1 MVFIFISLHVK
12 FIMIV
17 MLVAKPRLMLGN
29 EAIAYGAL
37 ASGVAVAAGYP
48 GTPSTEIIETLMRF
62 KDVYTEWSSNE
73 KVAFE
78 TGFGAA
84 MMGARAL
91 VTMKHVGMNVASDS
105 LMSSSY
111 TGVSGALVVVSAGDP
126 GMWSSQ
132 SEQDTRYYGLMGMI
146 PVFEPFNPQSAHDLT
161 VEAFNLSSQVG
172 HPVIISTNTRISHVR
187 SQVNVLPKGEPVY
200 GRLQK
205 NPGKYSLVPEVSRK
219 DREEQLNRWEK
230 IKSLTSHLVESRGD
244 GDVAV
249 VGAGISYSYVLEA
262 LRNLEVEKVRVV
274 GVSCS
279 VPLPEK
285 ILDYLTDV
293 ERILVIE
300 ELDPIV
306 ENQLKS
312 MLLDHGLRVKV
323 EGKKLTGYMGEM
335 TLERVLKAV
344 ATFLNIGIDPIVDS
358 PTVPEDVPRRP
369 PAMCPGCPHRSSF
382 FFLKKGLALG
392 GISSTFYSGDIGCY
406 SLGVLPP
413 FNEQDSLISMGS
425 SLGIANGV
433 YRSTH
438 VIPVAVIGDS
448 TFFHTGLPALANA
461 VYNKFPVLVIVLDNR
476 STAMTGQQGSPSTV
490 IDIASAAKGLGVE
503 YVEVGDP
510 FSPAFSRIVARA
522 SEWVK
527 KNLAPAVVVAKRA
540 CALEVLDRV
549 KPTQVAVVDYDK
561 CTGCTICYDHFTCPA
576 ILKRTDKK
584 AVINPED
591 CIGCGACVPVCP
603 FNAIRLEGD
612 KPAGWDEAWT
622 S

>member
-1 MVFIFISLHVK
+1 
-12 FIMIV
+12 
-17 MLVAKPRLMLGN
+17 MLVVKPSLMLGN

-37 ASGVAVAAGYP
+37 ASGVAVTAGYP
-48 GTPSTEIIETLMRF
+48 GTPSTEIIETLMKF

-84 MMGARAL
+84 IMGARAL

-146 PVFEPFNPQSAHDLT
+146 PVLEPFNPQSAHDLT
-161 VEAFNLSSQVG
+161 VEAFNLSSEVG

-187 SQVNVLPKGEPVY
+187 SQVNVIPRKEPVY
-200 GRLQK
+200 GKFQK
-205 NPGKYSLVPEVSRK
+205 NPGRYSLVPEVSRR

-230 IKSLTSHLVESRGD
+230 IKSLTAHLVESRGE
-244 GDVAV
+244 GKVAV
-249 VGAGISYSYVLEA
+249 VGVGISYSYALEA
-262 LRNLEVEKVRVV
+262 LRELKAEQVKVI

-279 VPLPEK
+279 VPLPVK

-293 ERILVIE
+293 ERVLVIE
-300 ELDPIV
+300 ELDPVV

-312 MLLDHGLRVKV
+312 MLLDQGLHVKV
-323 EGKKLTGYMGEM
+323 DGKKLTGYVGEM
-335 TLERVLKAV
+335 SLERVSKAI
-344 ATFLNIGIDPIVDS
+344 AKFLGIEEEPQLDQILTAPV
-358 PTVPEDVPRRP
+358 DVPKRP

-382 FFLKKGLALG
+382 FFLKKGLSLG

-438 VIPVAVIGDS
+438 TIPVAIIGDS
-448 TFFHTGLPALANA
+448 TFFHTGLPGLANA

-476 STAMTGQQGSPSTV
+476 STAMTGQQGSPSTS
-490 IDIASAAKGLGVE
+490 IDIANVAKGLGVE

-510 FSPAFSRIVARA
+510 FSPDFAKVIARA

-527 KNLAPAVVVAKRA
+527 RKQAPAVVVAKRA
-540 CALEVLDRV
+540 CALEVIDRV
-549 KPTQVAVVDYDK
+549 KPTQIAVVDYDK
-561 CTGCTICYDHFTCPA
+561 CTGCTICYDYFTCPA
-576 ILKRTDKK
+576 ILKRSDKK
-584 AVINPED
+584 AVINPQD

-603 FNAIRLEGD
+603 FNAIKLEGE
-612 KPAGWDEAWT
+612 KPMGWDEAWT